1 VGALIADGA
10 EGMWKRVERLR
21 TLAELPP
28 STLVEVL
35 DLYHARP
42 YLYAPMATGRRL
54 SNNWLRVLAV
64 A

>member
-1 VGALIADGA
+1 
-10 EGMWKRVERLR
+10 MWKRVERLR